1 MGGWDW
7 SKMAVELGGGSQE
20 WGGGVGFIMGDGKFL
35 KSLYIVD
42 RGMLNLYF
50 MKTPLYCLPPPLPC
64 HFKPPIPMFF
74 LLSCFFD
81 RMADRTTLDVLFY
94 LMIIWIYTCSAL
106 VPYYQKDLDM
116 CFMQKASSLLR
127 SETCFFTGTLIWY
140 HTHKH
145 TQHTL
150 RPVDW
155 HAHIIYIYT
164 TCYMLTAA
172 TSIRLNDY
180 FPQCLFFS
188 KIIQL

>member
-1 MGGWDW
+1 MRLFKDGCRTGWGEPRMGGRGWFYN
-7 SKMAVELGGGSQE
+7 GGWE
-20 WGGGVGFIMGDGKFL
+20 IFKV
-35 KSLYIVD
+35 SLHSWQRD
-42 RGMLNLYF
+42 AKPLLYED
-50 MKTPLYCLPPPLPC
+50 PPILPPPPPLPC

-145 TQHTL
+145 TQHTQ